1 MLFAMA
7 KRGASTRRNR
17 RADKAASATATA
29 LYALVIEAVRR
40 NPRTMSMTSLSTLS
54 TLERTGPRRITDLAV
69 VEGVTQP
76 SMTALVR
83 VLERDG
89 LVARRGDPGDG
100 RVALVTVTTAGS
112 ELVRSRRRAGA
123 ESFAQLIDKLSHED
137 SSTLA
142 AAIPAL
148 ERLRALGEG
157 SSGSSAPLGEI
168 SR

>member
-1 MLFAMA
+1 MTKQSAA
-7 KRGASTRRNR
+7 KGRKR
-17 RADKAASATATA
+17 RADKGSAATGTA
-29 LYALVIEAVRR
+29 LYALVVEAVRR

-54 TLERTGPRRITDLAV
+54 TLERTGPRRITDLAA

-100 RVALVTVTTAGS
+100 RVALMAVTKAGS
-112 ELVRSRRRAGA
+112 DLVRARRRSGA
-123 ESFAQLIDKLSHED
+123 EAFTRLIDRLSEED
-137 SSTLA
+137 AATLA

-148 ERLRALGEG
+148 ERLRTLGEATR
-157 SSGSSAPLGEI
+157 SSGPSEEVAQ
-168 SR
+168 

>member
-1 MLFAMA
+1 MFSEEAESIVVQDHQA
-7 KRGASTRRNR
+7 G
-17 RADKAASATATA
+17 RAADTGTA

-40 NPRTMSMTSLSTLS
+40 SPRTMSMTSLSTLS

-89 LVARRGDPGDG
+89 MVERRGDPTDG
-100 RVALVTVTTAGS
+100 RVTLVAVTKAGS
-112 ELVRSRRRAGA
+112 DLVRSRRRAGA
-123 ESFAQLIDKLSHED
+123 EAFAELIDKLSDED
-137 SSTLA
+137 SATLA

-148 ERLRALGEG
+148 EHLRALGEG
-157 SSGSSAPLGEI
+157 WSGSSGPQGEI
-168 SR
+168 AQ